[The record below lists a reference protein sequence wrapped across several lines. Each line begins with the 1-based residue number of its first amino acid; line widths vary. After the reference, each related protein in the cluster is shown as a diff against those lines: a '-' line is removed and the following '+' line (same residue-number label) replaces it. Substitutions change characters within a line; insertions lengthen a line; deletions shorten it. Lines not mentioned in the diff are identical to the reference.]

1 MTPSSVEPV
10 PQAQDTTDAPH
21 RSRREQRAD
30 VRRQRL
36 VDAQLGPAP
45 GAVAPAPRGLGARAR
60 SLWCGFLSGL
70 G

>member
-1 MTPSSVEPV
+1 
-10 PQAQDTTDAPH
+10 
-21 RSRREQRAD
+21 

-36 VDAQLGPAP
+36 VDAQLDAQSSEQT
-45 GAVAPAPRGLGARAR
+45 GAAVAAPAPRSLAARAR

>member
-10 PQAQDTTDAPH
+10 PQTEDTAAAPH
-21 RSRREQRAD
+21 PSRREQRAD

-36 VDAQLGPAP
+36 VDAQLGPES
-45 GAVAPAPRGLGARAR
+45 GAADPAPRSLGARAR

>member
-1 MTPSSVEPV
+1 MTQPHAERVPPPGGTAAPEP
-10 PQAQDTTDAPH
+10 

-36 VDAQLGPAP
+36 VDAQLGPEP
-45 GAVAPAPRGLGARAR
+45 GAADPAPRSLGDRAR
-60 SLWCGFLSGL
+60 SIWCSFVSGL